1 MKLNSMIASSFIFI
15 KFDSFKENEM
25 KENKYQRFIKG
36 LVINDEGAS
45 AIEYA
50 LIAAMVAI
58 VLVTFVTPIGD
69 ALRGIFQQIQTAL
82 SA

>member
-1 MKLNSMIASSFIFI
+1 MI
-15 KFDSFKENEM
+15 K
-25 KENKYQRFIKG
+25 NKYARFTKD
-36 LVINDEGAS
+36 LLINEEGAS

-58 VLVTFVTPIGD
+58 VLVAFVTPIGD

-82 SA
+82 ST

>member
-1 MKLNSMIASSFIFI
+1 MLAFSFIFI
-15 KFDSFKENEM
+15 KLHLLLKGNEM
-25 KENKYQRFIKG
+25 KEKKYQQFIKD
-36 LVINDEGAS
+36 LVVNDEGAS

>member
-1 MKLNSMIASSFIFI
+1 MTKNRFLRAA
-15 KFDSFKENEM
+15 KELLVNE
-25 KENKYQRFIKG
+25 
-36 LVINDEGAS
+36 EGAS

-69 ALRGIFQQIQTAL
+69 ALKGIFQQIQTAL

>member
-1 MKLNSMIASSFIFI
+1 MI
-15 KFDSFKENEM
+15 K
-25 KENKYQRFIKG
+25 NKYARFTKD
-36 LVINDEGAS
+36 LLINEEGAS

-82 SA
+82 ST